1 MDVAYSTNKQCRMI
15 LMLMMMMFTLILVQ
29 MSDYSEGDANDD
41 DVNDGG

>member
-1 MDVAYSTNKQCRMI
+1 MI

-41 DVNDGG
+41 DVNDGGWLSIAIKANKW